1 MAAGVDLTF
10 ASYNIHKGVGL
21 DGRRDPER
29 ILAVLREIDAD
40 VVALQEADRR
50 FGGRAAVLSRHAIEH
65 HTDYQIAPLKMTP
78 DGMAW
83 HGNTLLV
90 RRGIAINWVTPIPLP
105 TLEPRGAVCAELR
118 VGDIALRVVGMHLGL
133 SGLHRRGQLRAVLAH
148 VAAEGACPTV
158 LLGDFNEWSPRK
170 GALRELGAGW
180 HLPSLGKSY
189 PTSRPLAPLDRIVP
203 SPEWR
208 CLHAGV
214 HNSRL
219 AAVASDHL
227 PVFAR
232 LQLGAQ
238 AGHLVA
244 D

>member
-1 MAAGVDLTF
+1 
-10 ASYNIHKGVGL
+10 
-21 DGRRDPER
+21 
-29 ILAVLREIDAD
+29 
-40 VVALQEADRR
+40 
-50 FGGRAAVLSRHAIEH
+50 
-65 HTDYQIAPLKMTP
+65 
-78 DGMAW
+78 
-83 HGNTLLV
+83 
-90 RRGIAINWVTPIPLP
+90 
-105 TLEPRGAVCAELR
+105 
-118 VGDIALRVVGMHLGL
+118 LGL